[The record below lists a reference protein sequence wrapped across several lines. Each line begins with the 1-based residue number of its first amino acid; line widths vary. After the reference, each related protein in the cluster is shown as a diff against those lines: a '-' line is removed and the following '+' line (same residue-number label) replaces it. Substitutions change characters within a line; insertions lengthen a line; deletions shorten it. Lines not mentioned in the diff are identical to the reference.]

1 MPTTERVVTATL
13 DAAPYATHLT
23 ARGLPFIADE
33 PVEHGGQDR
42 GPAPHELMLA
52 ALASCT
58 AITMRMYAE
67 RKGWPFAGLR
77 VTVRMQRVQE
87 GREVDTRIHVGLE
100 RPEGLTDEQWARMR
114 QIAAACPVHRTLAS
128 PIHLMVDEDPPAA
141 PATHG

>member
-1 MPTTERVVTATL
+1 MPTTQRQVSATL
-13 DAAPYATHLT
+13 GDAPYATHIT
-23 ARGLPFIADE
+23 ARGITITADE
-33 PVEHGGQDR
+33 PAEQGGQDR

-67 RKGWPFAGLR
+67 RKGWPIAGLR

-128 PIHLMVDEDPPAA
+128 PIHLMVDEDPPAP
-141 PATHG
+141 PAAG